1 MQLFADDT
9 LCSAGHDV
17 NTSVSDINKDL
28 KLISNWAFQWK
39 KSFNPDLSKHAQEI
53 IFLRKKVKSSHPSVY
68 SDNIP
73 ASLTS

>member
-9 LCSAGHDV
+9 LFSAGHDV